1 MSRARSIQYMFPG
14 MPTTQSGTFTMT
26 TISIGSAFEGIGDVD
41 NGYKSKTFEKFV
53 DYLSA
58 FQQRVENKYTGSIYP
73 ATSTLAGKTFD
84 PANGTVDTYS
94 SDVMI
99 PAFLAAYCGGGK
111 SSSLDIF
118 PSLKRLLPNW
128 KVTYGGLMRIPWF
141 REHFKSFT
149 LEHSYKSIYSVGA
162 YNSYSSYMEYMGLG
176 FVNNATTGNPVPSS
190 MFDISTVSINESF
203 SPLGGL
209 SVTFNNGLTTSLRY
223 NRARILT
230 LSMTSQQ
237 ITEAITKDFTVGL
250 GYKIN
255 DIKIFGKPKHR
266 KMTNS
271 RSRAKGRNADNE
283 NDKQQNDRSGDTS
296 TGMANPL
303 NLNFNLSLRDQSAVN
318 RNINTLLSQAT
329 SGNKALK
336 ISFTAD
342 YTLSKLLTLKAYYEH
357 QTTTPLLTS
366 SAYPTTTRDFGIAV
380 RFSLAR

>member
-1 MSRARSIQYMFPG
+1 
-14 MPTTQSGTFTMT
+14 
-26 TISIGSAFEGIGDVD
+26 
-41 NGYKSKTFEKFV
+41 
-53 DYLSA
+53 
-58 FQQRVENKYTGSIYP
+58 
-73 ATSTLAGKTFD
+73 
-84 PANGTVDTYS
+84 
-94 SDVMI
+94 
-99 PAFLAAYCGGGK
+99 
-111 SSSLDIF
+111 
-118 PSLKRLLPNW
+118 
-128 KVTYGGLMRIPWF
+128 
-141 REHFKSFT
+141 
-149 LEHSYKSIYSVGA
+149 
-162 YNSYSSYMEYMGLG
+162 MEYMGLG